1 MSTPEVLDRS
11 GDLWVVSKPA
21 GWVVHPTG
29 DPTQDDL
36 LTWAQ
41 SIGAPAT
48 IAPLHRL
55 DRETSGVVLLAENPQ
70 GHYDLLKGFERGE
83 VKKTYLALV
92 VGHPRPEG
100 TINKML
106 DDDRRGKKLEASTS
120 YRTLETFER
129 CALLEVSPT
138 TGRKHQIRRHLHGIG
153 FPILGDNRYR
163 PRKRINIPGFPGR
176 LWLHAARLE
185 WGDLSYEAALPDD
198 LLKHLEHLRSMLPE
212 DSATPVT

>member
-1 MSTPEVLDRS
+1 MSLPEVLHRS
-11 GDLWVVSKPA
+11 GDLWVVAKPS

-29 DPTQDDL
+29 DPSQNDL

-41 SIGAPAT
+41 SNGAPST

-55 DRETSGVVLLAENPQ
+55 DRETSGVVLLAEDPQ

-92 VGHPRPEG
+92 LGIPRPQG

-106 DDDRRGKKLEASTS
+106 DDDRRGKKLDASTA
-120 YRTLETFER
+120 YTTLETFGR

-153 FPILGDNRYR
+153 FPIVGDNRYR
-163 PRKRINIPGFPGR
+163 PRKRVNIPAFPGR

-185 WGDLSYEAALPDD
+185 WGDLTFEAALPDE
-198 LLKHLEHLRSMLPE
+198 LVQHLEHLRSILPE
-212 DSATPVT
+212 NSTDTVT